1 MNYTGKTAITFGVF
15 DLLHYGHFELFR
27 RIRDLVGET
36 GKVYI
41 MLQVDEWVSKYKDV
55 RLVYNFAQRKKMIDT
70 LRTVTEALPYE
81 TVGVA
86 AVEKIDFDIL
96 VVGPEHTN
104 ERFQALFKWC
114 EAHGKTV
121 VTLPRTDG
129 ISTTKLKEILKD
141 I

>member
-70 LRTVTEALPYE
+70 LRIKIYNRSILDYILDNKS
-81 TVGVA
+81 VA
-86 AVEKIDFDIL
+86 FGKIYNK
-96 VVGPEHTN
+96 GY
-104 ERFQALFKWC
+104 
-114 EAHGKTV
+114 
-121 VTLPRTDG
+121 
-129 ISTTKLKEILKD
+129 ISFPLR
-141 I
+141 